1 MHRRVGIRD
10 PGLSQ
15 GDMGKDPPQN
25 VEGRKPISGE
35 ILDEVWLP
43 LSLTC
48 PKFLPGQHFC
58 VCVWS

>member
-15 GDMGKDPPQN
+15 GDMEKDPTQN

-48 PKFLPGQHFC
+48 LKFLPGQHFC